1 MNRSNIGKLPAPADK
16 VYMALRSFA
25 TKFDLSTIEPEA
37 NISKSLE
44 CFIEHDLCIW
54 NNLGNSKITPTGN
67 KFFSKKRPRSNIYHI
82 MA

>member
-37 NISKSLE
+37 TYLNLLNVLLNMTYVYGTALEILKSHQLATSSSPKKDPGLIS
-44 CFIEHDLCIW
+44 
-54 NNLGNSKITPTGN
+54 IT
-67 KFFSKKRPRSNIYHI
+67 
-82 MA
+82 